1 MDSYSNSDSEI
12 NEQSGSITCI
22 KATVWASFLFY
33 LVGGIVLVAI
43 NHFVSILISI
53 PVFIRCFI
61 EILIIIGISCKN
73 YILYKSGVIL
83 CFLINIVKSIFI
95 FAFFSVYDDE
105 SEHSLEAL
113 ALFFIIFTA
122 IQIYIE
128 FFIYICYIKK
138 VKNYCSSN
146 PAGVIYPVQ
155 TSNDQDID
163 GLYNP
168 IRNIDNQ
175 VIDTPIISP
184 AINTDNQEIIY
195 KNTSSEQ
202 NADKQGMSYII
213 PPPVKNADT
222 NKYAIN

>member
-12 NEQSGSITCI
+12 NEQSGSITCV
-22 KATVWASFLFY
+22 KTTVWASFLFY
-33 LVGGIVLVAI
+33 LVMGIVLVAI
-43 NHFVSILISI
+43 NDILSITISI
-53 PVFIRCFI
+53 PVFIRCI
-61 EILIIIGISCKN
+61 SEVLIIIGISCRN
-73 YILYKSGVIL
+73 YILYTSGVIL
-83 CFLINIVKSIFI
+83 CFVINIVISFFI
-95 FAFFSVYDDE
+95 YPFLRWFDYE
-105 SEHSLEAL
+105 LENSED
-113 ALFFIIFTA
+113 ALFLVLLIFTG
-122 IQIYIE
+122 IQIYTE
-128 FFIYICYIKK
+128 FSIYICYIKK
-138 VKNYCSSN
+138 VKNHCSSN

-155 TSNDQDID
+155 TSNAQDID

-184 AINTDNQEIIY
+184 EINTDNQEIIY